1 MIRGQVNA
9 RRQPCI
15 PVEVSDGDGGFQW
28 VEAIVD
34 TGFNGHLTLPL
45 AVILQLGLELDT
57 LSTVTLATG
66 LQEVVNTWNGYIRW
80 HDQPR
85 RITVLETRGSPLL
98 GTRLLEGSE
107 LRVQMRVDGEVVIEE
122 LEGAPG

>member
-15 PVEVSDGDGGFQW
+15 SVEVGDGDGDFQW

-66 LQEVVNTWNGYIRW
+66 LQEVVNTWNGYVRW
-80 HDQPR
+80 HNR
-85 RITVLETRGSPLL
+85 LRHIVVLETSGNPLL
-98 GTRLLEGSE
+98 GTRLLDGSQ
-107 LRVQMRVDGEVVIEE
+107 LTVQMRVNGEVVIEE
-122 LEGAPG
+122 LDAF

>member
-1 MIRGQVNA
+1 MIRGQVNT

-15 PVEVSDGDGGFQW
+15 SVEVGDGDGDFQW

-34 TGFNGHLTLPL
+34 AGFNGHLTLPL
-45 AVILQLGLELDT
+45 AAILQLGLELDT

-80 HDQPR
+80 HDRLR

-107 LRVQMRVDGEVVIEE
+107 LTVQMRVDGEVVVEE
-122 LEGAPG
+122 LADL